1 MYGLGGTQR
10 QYDDSV
16 IANQRREA
24 MRPTEQALYPLNY
37 SYGALS
43 GTPSANMTNTYNT
56 APAQPGTN
64 PFIAGI
70 GAYTA
75 LSGINQQRT

>member
-1 MYGLGGTQR
+1 
-10 QYDDSV
+10 
-16 IANQRREA
+16 
-24 MRPTEQALYPLNY
+24 MRGTEQALYPLNY